1 MKFEK
6 IGKENLELIERGFLN
21 IEDKR
26 VVRNEGAVIPGQGGG
41 SEIWS
46 KTTVILWKGLEVKE
60 E

>member
-46 KTTVILWKGLEVKE
+46 KTTVIL
-60 E
+60 